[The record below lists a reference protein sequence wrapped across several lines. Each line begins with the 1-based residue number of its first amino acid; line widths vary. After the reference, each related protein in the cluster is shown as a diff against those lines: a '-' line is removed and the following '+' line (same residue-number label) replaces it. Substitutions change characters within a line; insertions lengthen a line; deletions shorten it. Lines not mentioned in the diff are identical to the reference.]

1 MAVNGLPEME
11 GFGGFVV
18 VMTGRRE
25 VIFPRQKGIDS
36 PTGTLGLSVK
46 FVYSLPTAPV
56 PLDISASQSFTGGRS
71 RMPTF
76 FKKKR
81 GLVPTG
87 LDKGG
92 LGVGSGTVS
101 YQYMCLF

>member
-1 MAVNGLPEME
+1 
-11 GFGGFVV
+11 
-18 VMTGRRE
+18 
-25 VIFPRQKGIDS
+25 
-36 PTGTLGLSVK
+36 
-46 FVYSLPTAPV
+46 
-56 PLDISASQSFTGGRS
+56 
-71 RMPTF
+71 MPTF